1 MSGSLL
7 NLATKLGSGAKV
19 RAALLPNTHRE
30 VIVIYL
36 RTGSRYEALEQSGLS
51 HFLEH
56 MLFRGTASHKSAHL
70 LATAFE
76 DLGGTLE
83 ATTGTD
89 YGTLGISVP
98 PESFSETLAHLAE
111 VVKAPLLIDLEAERN
126 IISEEIL
133 EDLDDQGRLIHALSV
148 GRALAFP
155 GHGMG
160 RLITGP
166 LENLQRFSETDLR
179 QHHQRTYVGAG
190 LAIAVAGPIAPET
203 ALGEIER
210 RFAQLSA
217 GSPLI
222 DAAPPRMAGPHFE
235 YVPHKGSSQTRVY
248 VAFRTTGYFD
258 PQDAALEMLLR
269 ILDDGLSTR
278 LYHRL
283 CDESGLCYDVQ
294 GSYEAFS
301 DSGIVEIIAD
311 TAHDRAPRVL
321 EKILGILNDLAEHG
335 PEERELERARRRA
348 RWQHLAVLDDP
359 GEIAD
364 YLAFSSLSGTAAVP
378 DQRLEELLAVT
389 KEAIVAAARALGA
402 PTERVVVAVG
412 QQKPAVLEKLRAVAL
427 SGNARG

>member
-1 MSGSLL
+1 MGGPLHTL
-7 NLATKLGSGAKV
+7 TQELASKAQV
-19 RAALLPNTHRE
+19 RAAFLPHTHRE

-36 RTGSRYEALEQSGLS
+36 RTGSRYETAQQSGLS

-56 MLFRGTASHKSAHL
+56 MLFRGTASHPSAHL
-70 LATAFE
+70 LASAFE

-89 YGTLGISVP
+89 YGTLAIAVP

-111 VVKAPLLIDLEAERN
+111 VVSAPLLTDLEAERN

-133 EDLDDQGRLIHALSV
+133 EDLDDQGRVVHALSL

-166 LENLQRFSETDLR
+166 LENLQRFTVADLR
-179 QHHQRTYVGAG
+179 EHHSRTYVGQGMA
-190 LAIAVAGPIAPET
+190 LAVAGPIAPEL
-203 ALGEIER
+203 ALAAIEH
-210 RFAQLSA
+210 RFSTLPIGQELSV
-217 GSPLI
+217 L
-222 DAAPPRMAGPHFE
+222 APPPMTGPAFDF
-235 YVPHKGSSQTRVY
+235 VPRKGSSQTRVY
-248 VAFRTTGYFD
+248 TAFRTSGYLD
-258 PQDAALEMLLR
+258 PRDAALEMLLR

-301 DSGIVEIIAD
+301 DSGIVEISAD
-311 TAHDRAPRVL
+311 TAHERVPRVL
-321 EKILGILNDLAEHG
+321 EKILAILNDVAEHG
-335 PEERELERARRRA
+335 PLERELERARRRA

-364 YLAFSSLSGTAAVP
+364 YLGFSSLSGTALVP
-378 DQRLEELLAVT
+378 DLRLEELLAVSGADIR
-389 KEAIVAAARALGA
+389 EAAQALSRPA
-402 PTERVVVAVG
+402 SRVVVAVG
-412 QQKPAVLEKLRAVAL
+412 QQKPAALEKLRALAE
-427 SGNARG
+427 SGSPPR